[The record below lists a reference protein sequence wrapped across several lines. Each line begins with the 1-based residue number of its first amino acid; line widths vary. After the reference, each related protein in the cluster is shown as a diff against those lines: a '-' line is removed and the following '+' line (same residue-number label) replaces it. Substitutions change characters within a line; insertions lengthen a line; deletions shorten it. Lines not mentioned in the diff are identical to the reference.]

1 MVQTSAGTAN
11 SGWIQFMR
19 ECAALYHARK
29 AAEAGEKDGGE
40 AKKRENRAKVK
51 KGRKEVAPDTPQPV
65 VP

>member
-19 ECAALYHARK
+19 ERAALYHARK
-29 AAEAGEKDGGE
+29 AAEAGEKGE
-40 AKKRENRAKVK
+40 GEVKKQGKRAKA
-51 KGRKEVAPDTPQPV
+51 KETREETPPQPV

>member
-29 AAEAGEKDGGE
+29 AAEAAEKDDGE

-51 KGRKEVAPDTPQPV
+51 KDRKKMSPDAPQPV

>member
-40 AKKRENRAKVK
+40 PKKRGYPGKVK
-51 KGRKEVAPDTPQPV
+51 KARKEVSPDTPQPV